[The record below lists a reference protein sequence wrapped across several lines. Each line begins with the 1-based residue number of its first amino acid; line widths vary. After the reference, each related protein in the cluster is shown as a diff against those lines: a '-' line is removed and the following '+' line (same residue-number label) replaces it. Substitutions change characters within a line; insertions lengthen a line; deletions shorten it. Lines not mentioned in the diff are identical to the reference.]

1 MFESKISKVQF
12 VDILVN
18 GLKLSPSAL
27 ADDVSISFYFQSL
40 NEFINDSDN
49 DFWAEL
55 IDDEQIIVYFGDI
68 EYLTLTRKEDRLVML
83 TFSNGY
89 FDPNNASP
97 EEAKK
102 IGNIV
107 LGLIVFDEIWRN
119 SNGEEVEVIKEIEE
133 IEEEEEPRVIFNKQ
147 YTSIKTENFDF
158 DSLKKYNTERWKK
171 KFERNIKT
179 LTSEEFYKIFNKFK
193 F

>member
-40 NEFINDSDN
+40 NEFINDADN

-68 EYLTLTRKEDRLVML
+68 EYLTLTRKEDRLIML

-119 SNGEEVEVIKEIEE
+119 SNGEEVEAIEE
-133 IEEEEEPRVIFNKQ
+133 IKEEEESRVIFNKQ
-147 YTSIKTENFDF
+147 YTSIKIENFDF
-158 DSLKKYNTERWKK
+158 DSLKKYNTKRWKN

>member
-18 GLKLSPSAL
+18 GLKLSPSAI
-27 ADDVSISFYFQSL
+27 ADDASISFYFQTL
-40 NEFINDSDN
+40 NEFINDADN

-55 IDDEQIIVYFGDI
+55 IDDEQIIVYFADI
-68 EYLTLTRKEDRLVML
+68 EYLTLTRKEDRLIML

-119 SNGEEVEVIKEIEE
+119 SNGEEVEAIEE
-133 IEEEEEPRVIFNKQ
+133 IKEEEESSVIFNKQ
-147 YTSIKTENFDF
+147 YTSVKTENFDF
-158 DSLKKYNTERWKK
+158 DSLKKYKTERWKK
-171 KFERNIKT
+171 KFERSIRSFN
-179 LTSEEFYKIFNKFK
+179 SEEFYEIFNKFK

>member
-12 VDILVN
+12 VDILVH

-27 ADDVSISFYFQSL
+27 ADDISTSFYFQSL

-68 EYLTLTRKEDRLVML
+68 EYLTLTRKDDRLIML
-83 TFSNGY
+83 TFSNGS
-89 FDPNNASP
+89 FDPDNASP

-107 LGLIVFDEIWRN
+107 LGLIVFDEVWRN
-119 SNGEEVEVIKEIEE
+119 STGEVES
-133 IEEEEEPRVIFNKQ
+133 VIFNKQ
-147 YTSIKTENFDF
+147 YTSVKTESFDF
-158 DSLKKYNTERWKK
+158 NSLKKYNTERWKN
-171 KFERNIKT
+171 KFERSLRSFN
-179 LTSEEFYKIFNKFK
+179 SEEFYEIINKFK

>member
-1 MFESKISKVQF
+1 MFESKISKIQF
-12 VDILVN
+12 VDILVH

-27 ADDVSISFYFQSL
+27 ADDISTSFYFQSL

-68 EYLTLTRKEDRLVML
+68 EYLTLTRKDDRLIML
-83 TFSNGY
+83 TFSNGS
-89 FDPNNASP
+89 FDPDNASP

-107 LGLIVFDEIWRN
+107 LGLIVFDEVWRN
-119 SNGEEVEVIKEIEE
+119 STGEVESS
-133 IEEEEEPRVIFNKQ
+133 VIFNKQ
-147 YTSIKTENFDF
+147 YTSVKTENFDF
-158 DSLKKYNTERWKK
+158 DSLKKYNTERWKR
-171 KFERNIKT
+171 KFERSIN
-179 LTSEEFYKIFNKFK
+179 SHSVEEFCELINKFK
-193 F
+193 L